1 MASNG
6 LLADGIPSSN
16 SLQVDPQ
23 VPVHS
28 FDPEATPAE
37 KGAAAGS
44 SDSDKLKS
52 IIPDHK
58 SDARGNRVSSIYINV
73 ADARV
78 GLSVDAVGANIIP
91 TITVEDA
98 DHKHA
103 TNDAEPLQEEPPEH
117 PPGAI
122 PTRAADAIPHWYRV
136 GWREMSGIDRMQ
148 LEGEAKDH
156 AVLDLFISE
165 QFYGDWYHN
174 AGVIVFVC
182 ACHRRLTLNLT
193 TVVMLRLSWRRIF

>member
-6 LLADGIPSSN
+6 LLADGMPSSN

-23 VPVHS
+23 VPIHS
-28 FDPEATPAE
+28 FDPHATPAE
-37 KGAAAGS
+37 KGAAAARS
-44 SDSDKLKS
+44 SDLDKLKS
-52 IIPDHK
+52 IIPDNK
-58 SDARGNRVSSIYINV
+58 SDARGNRVSSIYINA
-73 ADARV
+73 ADAR
-78 GLSVDAVGANIIP
+78 SVDAGGANIIP

-103 TNDAEPLQEEPPEH
+103 ANDAEPPHEEPSEH
-117 PPGAI
+117 PPGAF

-136 GWREMSGIDRMQ
+136 GWREISGMDRMQ

-182 ACHRRLTLNLT
+182 AYHRRVTLNLT
-193 TVVMLRLSWRRIF
+193 TFVVLRLSWRRIF